1 MDQDRIGQVIS
12 IQIAK
17 ENFGALAIDLAGVE
31 IGLCLSECAARGEN
45 AERNQQQYLKARSY
59 GGFDNVAKESS
70 RPNWGT
76 WRKYSG
82 KSPLFEGVDA
92 RYRKRALQQ
101 PPAYGIITARAAPDS
116 DEPNRGS
123 ANGD

>member
-1 MDQDRIGQVIS
+1 MDQDRIGKVVA

-17 ENFGALAIDLAGVE
+17 ENLGALPVELTGVR
-31 IGLCLSECAARGEN
+31 IGLCLRGRAARGQN
-45 AERNQQQYLKARSY
+45 AEPNQQKYLKARSY

-82 KSPLFEGVDA
+82 KSPLFEGLGG
-92 RYRKRALQQ
+92 RYRRRAPQRRPRLWHN
-101 PPAYGIITARAAPDS
+101 
-116 DEPNRGS
+116 NRRRRPR
-123 ANGD
+123 

>member
-1 MDQDRIGQVIS
+1 VDQDRIGQVIA

-17 ENFGALAIDLAGVE
+17 EDFGALAIDLAGVE
-31 IGLCLSECAARGEN
+31 IGLRLSECAARGEN
-45 AERNQQQYLKARSY
+45 AERNQQQYLKACSY

-82 KSPLFEGVDA
+82 KSPLFEGLGG
-92 RYRKRALQQ
+92 RYRRRAPQRRPRLWHN
-101 PPAYGIITARAAPDS
+101 
-116 DEPNRGS
+116 NRRRRPR
-123 ANGD
+123 